1 MAVINRV
8 KNFLHYQIRG
18 KWRRANGVDPLRPYQ
33 QGGFMPELAD
43 GIYQIR
49 KRKGGFIQVREKFY
63 QPSDQTQ
70 PNKVARQNVFR
81 DAVVAWQNLTADQKK
96 IYHKKSS
103 KTHLCAYNYFLK
115 EYLKRH

>member
-18 KWRRANGVDPLRPYQ
+18 KWKRANGIDPLRPHQ

-49 KRKGGFIQVREKFY
+49 KRKEGFIQVREKFY
-63 QPSDQTQ
+63 QPSNQTQ

-81 DAVVAWQNLTADQKK
+81 DAVLAWQSLTIDEKK
-96 IYHKKSS
+96 FYNKLAV
-103 KTHLCAYNYFLK
+103 KTHVCGYNLFLK
-115 EYLKRH
+115 KYLKTH